1 MSRVVEF
8 RRRGWSDRAA
18 VCLALER
25 TGSIITCAGVIMAV
39 SFAGL
44 FVPATLVLN
53 QVRPCESLR
62 PALERIKW
70 FPLVALAN
78 LALMVDILASCFSS
92 SLVFSLFPPCSL
104 VSPSSSA

>member
-1 MSRVVEF
+1 MRARQVMSRVVEF

-25 TGSIITCAGVIMAV
+25 TGSIITCAGAIMAV

-53 QVRPCESLR
+53 QVRD
-62 PALERIKW
+62 
-70 FPLVALAN
+70 LV
-78 LALMVDILASCFSS
+78 
-92 SLVFSLFPPCSL
+92 
-104 VSPSSSA
+104 